1 VPTPG
6 AELALVTPPEGWLR
20 IRALVVDAVS
30 SPHSRRAYGQAL
42 DDFFAWLNDRQQVVF
57 SRALVQEYRAGLIA
71 AGLAP
76 STINLRLAALR
87 KLAWEASENGWLAPE
102 AAASVARVKGVR
114 RLGVRTGNWLTRE
127 QAAELLRSPDPATL
141 KGKRDRAILA
151 LLLACGLRRAE
162 VARLTV
168 AAFELREGRWVLPDL
183 ESKGGRLRTVPVP
196 GWVKALADAWTEAA
210 QIGAGPL
217 FRPVAKGSAVRS
229 RPLTEKAVWCVVREY
244 AARLGLP
251 RLAPHDLRRTCAHLC
266 RAAGGDLEQI
276 QFLLGHASI
285 QTTERYLGS
294 RQNLAAAVNDR
305 LDFTLDE

>member
-1 VPTPG
+1 MSGSG
-6 AELALVTPPEGWLR
+6 AELAPLAPKDGWLR
-20 IRALVVDAVS
+20 LRGLVLDAVT

-42 DDFFAWLNDRQQVVF
+42 DNFFEWLGGRQQALF
-57 SRALVQEYRAGLIA
+57 SRALVQEYRAALVA
-71 AGLAP
+71 AGFAP

-102 AAASVARVKGVR
+102 AAASIARIKGVR

-127 QAAELLRSPDPATL
+127 QAAELLRLPDSVTL

-168 AAFELREGRWVLPDL
+168 ESFELREGRWVLPDL
-183 ESKGGRLRTVPVP
+183 ESKGNRLRTVPVP
-196 GWVKALADAWTEAA
+196 GWVKALTDAWA
-210 QIGAGPL
+210 QPAGIHSGPL
-217 FRPVAKGSAVRS
+217 FRPVLKGGAVQP

-244 AARLGLP
+244 AARMGLP
-251 RLAPHDLRRTCAHLC
+251 CLAPHDLRRTCARLC

-294 RQNLAAAVNDR
+294 RQNLAVAVNDR
-305 LDFTLDE
+305 LDFTVAE

>member
-1 VPTPG
+1 MSGFG
-6 AELALVTPPEGWLR
+6 AELAPAAPVEGWRR
-20 IRALVVDAVS
+20 IRALVVDAVA

-42 DDFFAWLNDRQQVVF
+42 DHFFAWLSSRQQSAF
-57 SRALVQEYRAGLIA
+57 SRALVQEYRAALIA
-71 AGLAP
+71 SGLAA
-76 STINLRLAALR
+76 STINLRLAAIR
-87 KLAWEASENGWLAPE
+87 KLAWEASENGWLAAE
-102 AAASVARVKGVR
+102 AAASIARVKGVR

-127 QAAELLRSPDPATL
+127 QAAELLRLPDPAAL

-162 VARLTV
+162 VSRLTV
-168 AAFELREGRWVLPDL
+168 ECFELRDGRWVLPDL
-183 ESKGGRLRTVPVP
+183 ASKGNRLRTVPVP
-196 GWVKALADAWTEAA
+196 GWVKALADAWAEAA
-210 QIGAGPL
+210 GIRAGPL
-217 FRPVAKGSAVRS
+217 FRPVLKGGAVQA

-251 RLAPHDLRRTCAHLC
+251 HLAPHDLRRTCARLC

-294 RQNLAAAVNDR
+294 RQNLAVAVNDR
-305 LDFTLDE
+305 LDFASEQ

>member
-1 VPTPG
+1 M
-6 AELALVTPPEGWLR
+6 
-20 IRALVVDAVS
+20 DAVA
-30 SPHSRRAYGQAL
+30 SPHSQRAYGQAL
-42 DDFFAWLNDRQQVVF
+42 DDFFEWLSRRQQFGF
-57 SRALVQEYRAGLIA
+57 SRALVQEYRSGLVA

-76 STINLRLAALR
+76 STINLRLAAVR

-102 AAASVARVKGVR
+102 IAASIARIKGVR

-127 QAAELLRSPDPATL
+127 QATELLRLPDPETL

-168 AAFELREGRWVLPDL
+168 ESFELREGRWVLPDL
-183 ESKGGRLRTVPVP
+183 ESKGNRLRTVPVP
-196 GWVKALADAWTEAA
+196 GWVKALADAWANAA
-210 QIGAGPL
+210 AVQAGPL
-217 FRPVAKGSAVRS
+217 FRPVVKGGAVQP

-244 AARLGLP
+244 AARMGLP
-251 RLAPHDLRRTCAHLC
+251 HLAPHDLRRTCARLC

-305 LDFTLDE
+305 LDFTVVE